1 MNHLLWMAPLLLMH
15 QSHNQ
20 KPPLAFYEIPE
31 EIRERATVV
40 VSATY
45 SQGRTPCMLRPDGTR
60 VWAIDSSF
68 HIKRLYRGEV
78 RTKFFSINA
87 SMLPA
92 SRYVEKRLEAKKQY
106 LVLLQ
111 PNPDKMKALKKGD
124 GIYFSNSLRGAEIV
138 AIVEIK

>member
-1 MNHLLWMAPLLLMH
+1 MNHLLWMAPLLLMY

-20 KPPLAFYEIPE
+20 KPPLAFYQIPE

-45 SQGRTPCMLRPDGTR
+45 SKGRTPCMVRSDGTR

-78 RTKFFSINA
+78 RTKLFSINA
-87 SMLPA
+87 SMLPE
-92 SRYVEKRLEAKKQY
+92 SRYVEKQLEVKNQY

-111 PNPDKMKALKKGD
+111 PHPEKMKALKKGD
-124 GIYFSNSLRGAEIV
+124 GIYFWNSLREDEIV